1 MRSRVEKSDALVDRV
16 ARRIKETREGGM
28 PRGERRPGE
37 QGAQDRRQID
47 AGQPDDA
54 DATATRCSGNGND
67 RIAVGVH
74 GSDKPNTSRLRSPPQ
89 HPPHGWQEDS
99 ENRLD
104 TWTRSRVMASRSP
117 RC

>member
-67 RIAVGVH
+67 RIAVALSVVIAALIG
-74 GSDKPNTSRLRSPPQ
+74 GSLPFEYTGRAVAYLVLVLYVIVGAFVVFRLVAE
-89 HPPHGWQEDS
+89 G
-99 ENRLD
+99 
-104 TWTRSRVMASRSP
+104 
-117 RC
+117 